1 MRSLLGN
8 VGQAILP
15 ADALSSA
22 SKPAE
27 SRLRPRLAAPQ
38 GATFISRRSLRS
50 VPRWT
55 LALLLTS
62 CAPAF
67 ARVALASFAPSDQSP
82 QPIGKAITWTAT
94 AIDSKAGPLTFQ
106 FNLLSP
112 NTTQFAL
119 VKDFNV
125 GTLNGRTWTS
135 QPFVWVPTGIEGAYQ
150 IQVVV
155 KDFTSGETTSKT
167 VPFTVSPVVEG
178 GTPAIVTT
186 ANPLVVLF
194 SAPSCAAGSMM
205 RAVFQERFANP
216 PPATVTNWVNCH
228 PPASMTFEIA
238 GMLPS
243 TPYSVYAQTKTG
255 STAKNG
261 FMVTFITGALPDK
274 VPFPIFKVKVPKAGP
289 PSDTSNPVI
298 LHNLIQFGA
307 GATNFPDVATD
318 LSGNIIWYYYPNNLT
333 NGNLL
338 TRPLPGGGL
347 ITLQDDVSWDPNV
360 TREQLLRQVDLA
372 GNIVRETNMGI
383 IQQQLLALGAVD
395 GGPCSTTSSPAPAGS
410 ACAGAFH
417 HDAIQTLPNG
427 WTAALLDVEKIFPA
441 GTQGDTSGL
450 PVDVI
455 GDMIIVLDTN
465 WQVKWYWD
473 AFDPAHG
480 GNGYIKLPVSRTAVL
495 GETCGTNTS
504 GCPPIFLLGP
514 DIAPLAHDWLHA
526 NSLYY
531 WLDPAS
537 PGHQGDI
544 IWSSRHQDWIFKIDY
559 RDGDGS
565 GDIVWRMG
573 PSGDFAFL
581 NAYNDPW
588 PWFSH
593 QHDVG
598 IENDGAG
605 PATIF
610 DNGNTRI
617 SQPDVSTGGV
627 PGLGTAC
634 RPNDC
639 HSRGM
644 AIAFDEKAM
653 TVSVSPNGVSFD
665 LGGYS
670 TAMGSAQLLDNGN
683 YFFENPTVFV
693 NLSTV
698 DGYSMEIGPTPAVP
712 QQGAA
717 NVLLNLAGPEHYRGW
732 QMPSL
737 YSPPTT

>member
-1 MRSLLGN
+1 
-8 VGQAILP
+8 
-15 ADALSSA
+15 
-22 SKPAE
+22 
-27 SRLRPRLAAPQ
+27 
-38 GATFISRRSLRS
+38 
-50 VPRWT
+50 
-55 LALLLTS
+55 
-62 CAPAF
+62 
-67 ARVALASFAPSDQSP
+67 
-82 QPIGKAITWTAT
+82 
-94 AIDSKAGPLTFQ
+94 
-106 FNLLSP
+106 
-112 NTTQFAL
+112 
-119 VKDFNV
+119 
-125 GTLNGRTWTS
+125 
-135 QPFVWVPTGIEGAYQ
+135 
-150 IQVVV
+150 
-155 KDFTSGETTSKT
+155 
-167 VPFTVSPVVEG
+167 
-178 GTPAIVTT
+178 
-186 ANPLVVLF
+186 
-194 SAPSCAAGSMM
+194 
-205 RAVFQERFANP
+205 
-216 PPATVTNWVNCH
+216 
-228 PPASMTFEIA
+228 
-238 GMLPS
+238 
-243 TPYSVYAQTKTG
+243 
-255 STAKNG
+255 
-261 FMVTFITGALPDK
+261 
-274 VPFPIFKVKVPKAGP
+274 
-289 PSDTSNPVI
+289 
-298 LHNLIQFGA
+298 
-307 GATNFPDVATD
+307 
-318 LSGNIIWYYYPNNLT
+318 
-333 NGNLL
+333 
-338 TRPLPGGGL
+338 
-347 ITLQDDVSWDPNV
+347 
-360 TREQLLRQVDLA
+360 
-372 GNIVRETNMGI
+372 
-383 IQQQLLALGAVD
+383 
-395 GGPCSTTSSPAPAGS
+395 
-410 ACAGAFH
+410 
-417 HDAIQTLPNG
+417 
-427 WTAALLDVEKIFPA
+427 
-441 GTQGDTSGL
+441 
-450 PVDVI
+450 
-455 GDMIIVLDTN
+455 
-465 WQVKWYWD
+465 
-473 AFDPAHG
+473 
-480 GNGYIKLPVSRTAVL
+480 
-495 GETCGTNTS
+495 
-504 GCPPIFLLGP
+504 
-514 DIAPLAHDWLHA
+514 LAHDWLHA

-644 AIAFDEKAM
+644 AIALDEKAM

-717 NVLLNLAGPEHYRGW
+717 NVLLNLTGPEHYRGW